1 MGDFLK
7 KAYDD
12 AEQNQKP
19 AKADSFH
26 IWPIVLGTIAG
37 NILGATIYYF
47 LLLPILF

>member
-19 AKADSFH
+19 AKANSCS
-26 IWPIVLGTIAG
+26 IWPIVIGTI
-37 NILGATIYYF
+37 LGMITYYQIIQ
-47 LLLPILF
+47 PILF